1 MHDSSAS
8 IPGDAQGCGARLREA
23 RVAAGLE
30 RQDVAARLRM
40 PLHVVEAIED
50 GRWEVIGAGV
60 FGRGKRRSVAGLVG
74 VSIGPW
80 LESGAAAT
88 SPTRLVSH
96 EHTPRYQRWM
106 ESAGRRAVYAVITA
120 AIVVPVWLATRSHFQ
135 DVAPTTASLDAVPPG
150 TDAQAM
156 PAGGLPPAVAGNGA
170 GHGAATLAGSEANA
184 PYVASLAPSLARTA
198 TSDTAL
204 VLEFSGESWL
214 QVTGRDGNTLE
225 QGLVQAGDRRNFEA
239 GQVGRG
245 VLGNAAVARVQH
257 AGGIV
262 DLTPYLRAN
271 VARFAVSSDGSVSA
285 AD

>member
-1 MHDSSAS
+1 
-8 IPGDAQGCGARLREA
+8 
-23 RVAAGLE
+23 
-30 RQDVAARLRM
+30 
-40 PLHVVEAIED
+40 
-50 GRWEVIGAGV
+50 
-60 FGRGKRRSVAGLVG
+60 
-74 VSIGPW
+74 
-80 LESGAAAT
+80 
-88 SPTRLVSH
+88 
-96 EHTPRYQRWM
+96 M

-225 QGLVQAGDRRNFEA
+225 QGLVQAGDRRSFEA
-239 GQVGRG
+239 GQVGRV